1 MWLKTY
7 LTVTGIGAFL
17 ALAFPWLVIMG
28 MFMLVIPGLILGM
41 MPTAFLYGLVF
52 AAIRFLLSTV
62 LSGAPLNIAAAV
74 ATLAVFWVIPQPA
87 KLAANAELEALRLE
101 QVLPSSP
108 VKLAGNIL
116 VQRPFESRCDD
127 LCAALLKTPG
137 VTSVTLHSKRG
148 EPVTYVIA
156 DETAE
161 GEAGK
166 SIGYG
171 LLEPGGYNA
180 RDPLAGRRAL
190 EAEWNLML
198 TQGGKMLMKTKAAPT
213 PDFIISIVDGPAGGG
228 ERIGALVGKW
238 SLQPSGPTEKSLEIS
253 SDRGEVLLRQEL
265 LSISTPS
272 APLLVGTSGGLEDF
286 HVRWERQRI
295 GTGERYADIPVTQL
309 LLDHT
314 SIARGVDM
322 AAAERRARDELAA
335 ALNDPARPD
344 SDPAFSLANQWMESH
359 RASDGPLSDED
370 RVLLAQV
377 IADPRVTRSDGLWAA
392 VGRLEGDAADL
403 RRLAALRYLAAE
415 DKTAARGWVNAFGS
429 LPAGAYS
436 VIVPEEQRILSSVED
451 SLKATGLIRRQ
462 GDRGVEAV
470 PDLLRMLRAF
480 ATHDPGKR
488 GYSDITEATH
498 GVRKAFRIIGPD
510 ASFAREE
517 IETILAMESMQRRY
531 RVIAKSDWDELLY
544 VLGRPL
550 DTIEK
555 PENLSGTVK
564 TYRERIVQR
573 TSKPFDPTRN

>member
-7 LTVTGIGAFL
+7 LTVTGIGALL

-52 AAIRFLLSTV
+52 AGIRFLLSTV

-87 KLAANAELEALRLE
+87 KLAANAELEALRQE

-180 RDPLAGRRAL
+180 SDPLAGRRAL

-265 LSISTPS
+265 LSIS
-272 APLLVGTSGGLEDF
+272 
-286 HVRWERQRI
+286 
-295 GTGERYADIPVTQL
+295 
-309 LLDHT
+309 
-314 SIARGVDM
+314 
-322 AAAERRARDELAA
+322 
-335 ALNDPARPD
+335 
-344 SDPAFSLANQWMESH
+344 
-359 RASDGPLSDED
+359 
-370 RVLLAQV
+370 
-377 IADPRVTRSDGLWAA
+377 
-392 VGRLEGDAADL
+392 
-403 RRLAALRYLAAE
+403 
-415 DKTAARGWVNAFGS
+415 
-429 LPAGAYS
+429 
-436 VIVPEEQRILSSVED
+436 
-451 SLKATGLIRRQ
+451 
-462 GDRGVEAV
+462 
-470 PDLLRMLRAF
+470 
-480 ATHDPGKR
+480 
-488 GYSDITEATH
+488 
-498 GVRKAFRIIGPD
+498 
-510 ASFAREE
+510 
-517 IETILAMESMQRRY
+517 
-531 RVIAKSDWDELLY
+531 
-544 VLGRPL
+544 
-550 DTIEK
+550 
-555 PENLSGTVK
+555 
-564 TYRERIVQR
+564 
-573 TSKPFDPTRN
+573 